1 MAALGGRGQGG
12 SKRGI
17 EGGSVNRKDTIRL
30 CYAGW
35 CILLDDF

>member
-17 EGGSVNRKDTIRL
+17 EGGSRYRKDIIRL
-30 CYAGW
+30 CCQDSIYY
-35 CILLDDF
+35 

>member
-17 EGGSVNRKDTIRL
+17 EGGSRYRKDTIRL
-30 CYAGW
+30 CYAG
-35 CILLDDF
+35 